1 MAGRVENKIAIITGA
16 GTGIGAACMEL
27 FGAQGAKVIGVS
39 RTQANLDAVLKKTQ
53 AAGGEGMVIAKDL
66 SSYEN
71 ALSVIEQTMDT
82 YGRIDILV
90 HSAGVGWSWGET
102 SPGSMDD
109 VAVTSPEKWAE
120 VMSINLDSC
129 FYMVRG
135 VLPIMQKQ
143 GGGSI
148 VNVGSI
154 SGFLGMPT
162 AHTYTAAKGAMINLT
177 RSMATT
183 YAADNIRSNC
193 VCPGYTDTPMIE
205 SVMGMFEDDQ
215 VATYLTPMKRA
226 GTPMEM
232 AYGCLYLASDEAT
245 YCNGVILPID
255 GGTAARQ

>member
-1 MAGRVENKIAIITGA
+1 MAGRVEDKVTIITGA

-27 FGAQGAKVIGVS
+27 FGAEGAKVVGVS
-39 RTQANLDAVLKKTQ
+39 RTQANLDKVMAKTTE
-53 AAGGEGMVIAKDL
+53 AGGQGMVIAQDL
-66 SSYEN
+66 SNFDN
-71 ALSVIEQTMDT
+71 AKSVVEQTMDA

-90 HSAGVGWSWGET
+90 HSAGVGWSWGEK

-109 VAVTSPEKWAE
+109 IAVTSPEKWAE

-129 FYMVRG
+129 FYMIRN
-135 VLPIMQKQ
+135 VLPIMKEQ

-148 VNVGSI
+148 VNVASI

-183 YAADNIRSNC
+183 YAVDNIRSNC

-205 SVMGMFEDDQ
+205 SVMGMFDDDQ

-232 AYGCLYLASDEAT
+232 AYGCLYLGSDEAS
-245 YCNGVILPID
+245 YCNGVVLPID

>member
-1 MAGRVENKIAIITGA
+1 MAGRVQDKVTIITGA

-27 FGAQGAKVIGVS
+27 FGAEGAKVVGVS
-39 RTQANLDAVLKKTQ
+39 RTQANLDEVLTKTKS
-53 AAGGEGMVIAKDL
+53 AGGDGIVIAADL
-66 SSYEN
+66 SSYDN
-71 ALSVIEQTMDT
+71 AKSVVEQTMDT
-82 YGRIDILV
+82 YGRVDILV
-90 HSAGVGWSWGET
+90 HSAGVGWSWGEK

-129 FYMVRG
+129 FYMVRS
-135 VLPIMQKQ
+135 VVPIMQKQ

-162 AHTYTAAKGAMINLT
+162 AHTYTAAKGAIINLT

-183 YAADNIRSNC
+183 YATDNIRSNC

-205 SVMGMFEDDQ
+205 SVMNVFDDDQ
-215 VATYLTPMKRA
+215 VAAFLTPMKRA
-226 GTPMEM
+226 GSPLEM

-255 GGTAARQ
+255 GGTSARQ

>member
-1 MAGRVENKIAIITGA
+1 MVGRVKDKVAIITGA

-27 FGAQGAKVIGVS
+27 FGAEGATVVGVS
-39 RTQANLDAVLKKTQ
+39 RTQSNLDGVLKKTQ
-53 AAGGEGMVIAKDL
+53 AAGGEGMVIATDL
-66 SSYEN
+66 SSFEN
-71 ALSVIEQTMDT
+71 TTAVINETMDT

-183 YAADNIRSNC
+183 YAVDNIRSNC

-205 SVMGMFEDDQ
+205 SVMGMFDDDQ
-215 VATYLTPMKRA
+215 VAGFLTPMKRA
-226 GTPMEM
+226 GSPLEM
-232 AYGCLYLASDEAT
+232 AYGCLYLASDEAS

>member
-1 MAGRVENKIAIITGA
+1 MVDRVKDKIAIITGA

-27 FGAQGAKVIGVS
+27 FGAEGATVVGVS
-39 RTQANLDAVLKKTQ
+39 RTQSNLDAVLERTRN
-53 AAGGEGMVIAKDL
+53 AGGDGMVIATDL
-66 SSYEN
+66 SSYDN
-71 ALSVIEQTMDT
+71 TKTVIQQTMDT

-205 SVMGMFEDDQ
+205 SVMGMFDDDQ
-215 VATYLTPMKRA
+215 VAGFLTPMKRA
-226 GTPMEM
+226 GSPLEM

-245 YCNGVILPID
+245 YCNGVVLPID

>member
-1 MAGRVENKIAIITGA
+1 MAGRVEDKVTIITGA

-27 FGAQGAKVIGVS
+27 FGSQGAKVVGVS
-39 RTQANLDAVLKKTQ
+39 RTQSNLDEVMEKTRQ
-53 AAGGEGMVIAKDL
+53 AGGDGMVIATDL
-66 SSYEN
+66 SSFEN
-71 ALSVIEQTMDT
+71 AKAVVDQTMDT
-82 YGRIDILV
+82 YGRVDILV
-90 HSAGVGWSWGET
+90 HSAGVGWSWGEK

-109 VAVTSPEKWAE
+109 VAVTSPEKWDE
-120 VMSINLDSC
+120 VMSINLDAC
-129 FYMVRG
+129 FYMIRN

-148 VNVGSI
+148 VNVASI

-183 YAADNIRSNC
+183 YATDNIRSSC
-193 VCPGYTDTPMIE
+193 VCPGYTDTPMIQ
-205 SVMGMFEDDQ
+205 SVMGMFDDDQ
-215 VATYLTPMKRA
+215 TATYLTPMKRA

-232 AYGCLYLASDEAT
+232 AYACLYLASDEAS
-245 YCNGVILPID
+245 YCNGVVLPID

>member
-1 MAGRVENKIAIITGA
+1 MVDRVKDKIAIITGA

-27 FGAQGAKVIGVS
+27 FGAEGAKVIGVS
-39 RTQANLDAVLKKTQ
+39 RTQSNLDDVLDKTRK
-53 AAGGEGMVIAKDL
+53 AGGEGMVIAADL
-66 SSYEN
+66 SSYDN
-71 ALSVIEQTMDT
+71 AQKVIEQTMEA

-109 VAVTSPEKWAE
+109 VAVTSPDKWAE

-129 FYMVRG
+129 FYMVRS

-205 SVMGMFEDDQ
+205 SVMGMFDDDQ
-215 VATYLTPMKRA
+215 VAGFLTPMKRA
-226 GTPMEM
+226 GSPLEM

-245 YCNGVILPID
+245 YCNGVVLPID